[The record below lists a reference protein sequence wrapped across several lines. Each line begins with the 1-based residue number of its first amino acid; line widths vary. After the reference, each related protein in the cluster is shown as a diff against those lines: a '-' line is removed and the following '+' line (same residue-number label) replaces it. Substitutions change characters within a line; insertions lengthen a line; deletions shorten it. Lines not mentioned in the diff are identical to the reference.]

1 MERGFVRKL
10 SALLVTAGLV
20 ATLTACASNPGYADC
35 GQYDSG
41 EASSIIDVSGAFGAK
56 PTVDYPTP
64 IVVKD
69 TQATQL
75 IQGDGDRIVAG
86 QPVRLELSIHNG
98 ATGDEIQATG
108 YDSNGILTMA
118 GKSSLPS
125 VGKALE
131 CSTIGSRIVVAASPE
146 DAHNAAAIAEIGVA
160 DDDSFIFV
168 VDILDAYLPK
178 ANGTPQTP
186 NAGDP
191 VVVTAPDGAP
201 GITVPTSGN
210 AAVEPPEELV
220 TSVLQRGDGEELK
233 EGAFAVLHY
242 TGVLWNTNKVF
253 DSTWQD
259 HSAQAFQLAERSVV
273 QGFLEGLVGQK
284 VGSQVLLVVPPEL
297 GYGETANGSIP
308 AGSTLVF
315 VVDILGQITPE

>member
-160 DDDSFIFV
+160 DDD
-168 VDILDAYLPK
+168 
-178 ANGTPQTP
+178 
-186 NAGDP
+186 
-191 VVVTAPDGAP
+191 
-201 GITVPTSGN
+201 
-210 AAVEPPEELV
+210 
-220 TSVLQRGDGEELK
+220 
-233 EGAFAVLHY
+233 
-242 TGVLWNTNKVF
+242 
-253 DSTWQD
+253 
-259 HSAQAFQLAERSVV
+259 
-273 QGFLEGLVGQK
+273 
-284 VGSQVLLVVPPEL
+284 
-297 GYGETANGSIP
+297 
-308 AGSTLVF
+308 
-315 VVDILGQITPE
+315 